1 MIKETPFND
10 KTQNNTTLKSWI
22 DEGFMPLIYKGEM
35 MDLSRG
41 RAISREN
48 ETSHTASA
56 TVMKSLLR
64 LSDTMDDSTK
74 QSISKSSKLL
84 LNLIQVMTQMTH

>member
-1 MIKETPFND
+1 
-10 KTQNNTTLKSWI
+10 
-22 DEGFMPLIYKGEM
+22 

-48 ETSHTASA
+48 ETSHSASA

-64 LSDTMDDSTK
+64 LSDAMDDSTK
-74 QSISKSSKLL
+74 AKYKNCQNFS
-84 LNLIQVMTQMTH
+84 

>member
-1 MIKETPFND
+1 
-10 KTQNNTTLKSWI
+10 
-22 DEGFMPLIYKGEM
+22 

-48 ETSHTASA
+48 ETSHSASA

-64 LSDTMDDSTK
+64 LSDAMDDSTK
-74 QSISKSSKLL
+74 ATCKKDLENFE
-84 LNLIQVMTQMTH
+84 LNLIKLRPK